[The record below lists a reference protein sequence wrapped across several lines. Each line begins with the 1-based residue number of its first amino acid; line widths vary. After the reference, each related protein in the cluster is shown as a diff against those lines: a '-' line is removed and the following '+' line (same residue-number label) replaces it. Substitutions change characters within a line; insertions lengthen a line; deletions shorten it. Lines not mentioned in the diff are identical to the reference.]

1 MYRWLAEKLGNVSVN
16 HKLGVGFGLVLLLTL
31 LITFTGWTGL
41 GDVASR
47 GDKLGYISSL
57 NVLTKD
63 LRIAR
68 LDYEMRRGEQ
78 GTAAVSELLNR
89 LDSGMKTARTLI
101 EQPADIA
108 LIDEQLAAVEQYKR
122 AFSDMA
128 QAGANREDA
137 RSKLGNTADNAVL
150 KVTEVEKSLLQSDSV
165 TQFNSVVD
173 LSKLIQQARFQVR
186 GYTYSGKVEA
196 EQPALDAIDNALKK
210 ITELQGSLQE
220 QYQANLQQ
228 ASVSLQAYRAAV
240 SQFRDSQVATAVALK
255 TMSAQGDVLLNR
267 SDKLTIS
274 QTAVRDTDAAQAKYL
289 LLLATVL
296 ALIFGLVAAWAIT
309 RQIVIPLNQTLKV
322 AERVASGD
330 LSHDLTSTRQDELGQ
345 LQRAMQSMTVGL
357 RELIGG
363 ISDGVTQIA
372 SAAEQLSSVTEQTSA
387 GVNNQKIE
395 TDQVATA
402 MNEMA
407 ATVQEVAR
415 NAEEA
420 SEAAVAADQ
429 QAREGDKVVGE
440 AIAQIERLATEVGN
454 STEAMGHLKRE
465 SDKIGSVLDVIKSV
479 AQQTNLLALN
489 AAIEAARA
497 GEAGRGFAVVADE
510 VRSLAQRTQ
519 KSTEEIE
526 ELIVGLQTG
535 TQQVAT
541 IMDNSR
547 GLTDSSVELT
557 RRAGSAL
564 ANITRTVSTIQA
576 MNSQI
581 ATAAEQ
587 QSAVAE
593 EINRSVLNVRD
604 VSEQT
609 SSASEETAASSAELA
624 RLGIYLQ
631 TLVGRSRLC
640 RGWAA
645 THPGRR
651 TSATC
656 EISYT
661 LISPP
666 SPQIVLAFALLRSA
680 FSDLEVHHVSSA
692 DPLAGQRQRPTQTR
706 PGFWPGAGPQF
717 HHRHDRL
724 AGLECRTV
732 PLQQPDGAGPTG
744 RRRGGHARQPHRV
757 PNAHRHG
764 QPGQNDAADRKNRP
778 APRLPVKTHERPDR
792 PAASR
797 GSRTPGSRLQ
807 SGAGGI
813 AAVDRTAGKRPAAAA
828 KSRPASQ
835 RHPRATVQRTA

>member
-1 MYRWLAEKLGNVSVN
+1 MYRWLAEKLGNVSVKT
-16 HKLGVGFGLVLLLTL
+16 KLGVGFGLVLLLTL
-31 LITFTGWTGL
+31 MITFTGWTGL
-41 GDVASR
+41 SGVISR
-47 GDKLGYISSL
+47 GDKLGYIASL
-57 NVLTKD
+57 NDLSKD

-68 LDYEMRRGEQ
+68 LDFEMRRGEQ
-78 GTAAVSELLNR
+78 GPAAVNDYLGK
-89 LDSGMKTARTLI
+89 LDSGLKTARTLI

-108 LIDEQLAAVEQYKR
+108 LIDDQLAAVDQYKR
-122 AFSDMA
+122 AFDAMV
-128 QAGANREDA
+128 QAGANRENA
-137 RSKLGNTADNAVL
+137 RSKLGDTADNAVQ
-150 KVTEVEKSLLQSDSV
+150 KVGEVEKALLQGDSV
-165 TQFNSVVD
+165 SQFNSVVD

-210 ITELQGSLQE
+210 ITGLNGQLPE
-220 QYQANLQQ
+220 QYSTNLQQ

-240 SQFRDSQVATAVALK
+240 SQYRDSQVASAAALK
-255 TMSAQGDVLLNR
+255 IMGTQGDLLLDR
-267 SDKLTIS
+267 SNKLTLS
-274 QTAVRDTDAAQAKYL
+274 QTVVRDADAANAKQL
-289 LLLATVL
+289 LLLAAVL
-296 ALIFGLVAAWAIT
+296 ALIFGLVAAWVIT
-309 RQIVIPLNQTLKV
+309 RQIIVPLAQTLNV

-330 LSHDLTSTRQDELGQ
+330 LSHNLISERQDELGQ
-345 LQRAMQSMTVGL
+345 LQRAMQNMTVGL

-363 ISDGVTQIA
+363 ISEGVTQIA
-372 SAAEQLSSVTEQTSA
+372 SAAEQLSAVTEQTSA

-454 STEAMGHLKRE
+454 STVAMGDLKRE

-519 KSTEEIE
+519 KSTEEIA
-526 ELIVGLQTG
+526 ELIVGLQNG

-609 SSASEETAASSAELA
+609 SAASEETAASSAELA

-631 TLVGRSRLC
+631 TLVGRFR
-640 RGWAA
+640 
-645 THPGRR
+645 
-651 TSATC
+651 
-656 EISYT
+656 I
-661 LISPP
+661 
-666 SPQIVLAFALLRSA
+666 
-680 FSDLEVHHVSSA
+680 
-692 DPLAGQRQRPTQTR
+692 
-706 PGFWPGAGPQF
+706 
-717 HHRHDRL
+717 
-724 AGLECRTV
+724 
-732 PLQQPDGAGPTG
+732 
-744 RRRGGHARQPHRV
+744 
-757 PNAHRHG
+757 
-764 QPGQNDAADRKNRP
+764 
-778 APRLPVKTHERPDR
+778 
-792 PAASR
+792 
-797 GSRTPGSRLQ
+797 
-807 SGAGGI
+807 
-813 AAVDRTAGKRPAAAA
+813 
-828 KSRPASQ
+828 
-835 RHPRATVQRTA
+835 

>member
-16 HKLGVGFGLVLLLTL
+16 RKLSIGFGLVLVLTL

-41 GDVASR
+41 GDVINR
-47 GDKLGYISSL
+47 GDKLGFISSL
-57 NVLTKD
+57 NGLTKD
-63 LRIAR
+63 LRLAR
-68 LDYEMRRGEQ
+68 LDFDMRRGEQ
-78 GTAAVSELLNR
+78 GTDAVTGLLTQ
-89 LDSGMKTARTLI
+89 LDNGLKTAQTLI
-101 EQPADIA
+101 EQPDDKA
-108 LIDEQLAAVEQYKR
+108 LVEQQLEALNQYKK
-122 AFSDMA
+122 AFATMV
-128 QAGANREDA
+128 QAGLKREGA
-137 RSKLGNTADNAVL
+137 RSKLGDTADNAVA
-150 KVTEVEKSLLQSDSV
+150 KIKEIEAALLQGDSI

-173 LSKLIQQARFQVR
+173 LSKLIQQSRFQVR
-186 GYTYSGKVEA
+186 GYTYSGKTEA

-210 ITELQGSLQE
+210 ITELQGQLPA
-220 QYQANLQQ
+220 QYQANLQE
-228 ASVSLQAYRAAV
+228 ASTSLQAYRGAV
-240 SQFRDSQVATAVALK
+240 SQYRDSQVDSAAALK
-255 TMSAQGDVLLNR
+255 IMIAQGDILLGH
-267 SDKLTIS
+267 SEKLTTS
-274 QTAVRDTDAAQAKYL
+274 QTAVRDADAAHAKQL

-296 ALIFGLVAAWAIT
+296 ALIFGIVAAWAIT
-309 RQIVIPLNQTLKV
+309 RQIVIPLNQTLNV

-330 LSHDLTSTRQDELGQ
+330 LSHNLNSTRQDELGQ
-345 LQRAMQSMTVGL
+345 LQRAMQSMTLGL
-357 RELIGG
+357 RTLIGG
-363 ISDGVTQIA
+363 ISEGVTQIA
-372 SAAEQLSSVTEQTSA
+372 SAAEQLSAVTEQTSA
-387 GVNNQKIE
+387 GVNSQKIE

-526 ELIVGLQTG
+526 ELIVGLQSG
-535 TQQVAT
+535 TQQVAA

-557 RRAGSAL
+557 RRAGNAL
-564 ANITRTVSTIQA
+564 GNITRTVSTIQA

-631 TLVGRSRLC
+631 TLVGRFK
-640 RGWAA
+640 
-645 THPGRR
+645 
-651 TSATC
+651 
-656 EISYT
+656 
-661 LISPP
+661 
-666 SPQIVLAFALLRSA
+666 V
-680 FSDLEVHHVSSA
+680 
-692 DPLAGQRQRPTQTR
+692 
-706 PGFWPGAGPQF
+706 
-717 HHRHDRL
+717 
-724 AGLECRTV
+724 
-732 PLQQPDGAGPTG
+732 
-744 RRRGGHARQPHRV
+744 
-757 PNAHRHG
+757 
-764 QPGQNDAADRKNRP
+764 
-778 APRLPVKTHERPDR
+778 
-792 PAASR
+792 
-797 GSRTPGSRLQ
+797 
-807 SGAGGI
+807 
-813 AAVDRTAGKRPAAAA
+813 
-828 KSRPASQ
+828 
-835 RHPRATVQRTA
+835 

>member
-1 MYRWLAEKLGNVSVN
+1 MYRLLAEKLGNVSVN
-16 HKLGVGFGLVLLLTL
+16 RKLGIGFGLVLILTL
-31 LITFTGWTGL
+31 LITVTGWTGL
-41 GDVASR
+41 GDVTSR
-47 GDKLGYISSL
+47 GDKLGFISSL
-57 NVLTKD
+57 NSLTKD
-63 LRIAR
+63 LRLAR
-68 LDYEMRRGEQ
+68 LDFEMRRGEQ
-78 GTAAVSELLNR
+78 GTDAVNNLITQ
-89 LDSGMKTARTLI
+89 LDAGLKTAENLI
-101 EQPADIA
+101 EQPDDKA
-108 LIDEQLAAVEQYKR
+108 LVEQQLDALNQYKK
-122 AFSDMA
+122 AFGAMVF
-128 QAGANREDA
+128 AGLKREGA
-137 RSKLGNTADNAVL
+137 RSKLGDTADNAVA
-150 KVTEVEKSLLQSDSV
+150 KINEIEKTLLQGDSV

-186 GYTYSGKVEA
+186 GYTYSGKPDA

-210 ITELQGSLQE
+210 ITELQSQLPE
-220 QYQANLQQ
+220 PFQANLQE
-228 ASVSLQAYRAAV
+228 AGTSLQAYRAAV
-240 SQFRDSQVATAVALK
+240 SQYRDSQVAMAAALK
-255 TMSAQGDVLLNR
+255 TTVEQGDILLGH
-267 SDKLTIS
+267 SDKLTVS
-274 QTAVRDTDAAQAKYL
+274 QTAVRDHDAAQAKQL
-289 LLLATVL
+289 LLLAAAL
-296 ALIFGLVAAWAIT
+296 ALVFGIVAAWAIT
-309 RQIVIPLNQTLKV
+309 RQIVIPLNQTLTV

-330 LSHDLTSTRQDELGQ
+330 LSHNLNSGRKDELGQ

-372 SAAEQLSSVTEQTSA
+372 SAAEQLSAVTEQTSA
-387 GVNNQKIE
+387 GVNSQKVE

-454 STEAMGHLKRE
+454 STEAMGHLQRE

-526 ELIVGLQTG
+526 ELIVGLQSG

-557 RRAGSAL
+557 RRAGNAL
-564 ANITRTVSTIQA
+564 GNITRTVSTIQA

-631 TLVGRSRLC
+631 TLVGR
-640 RGWAA
+640 
-645 THPGRR
+645 
-651 TSATC
+651 
-656 EISYT
+656 
-661 LISPP
+661 
-666 SPQIVLAFALLRSA
+666 F
-680 FSDLEVHHVSSA
+680 
-692 DPLAGQRQRPTQTR
+692 
-706 PGFWPGAGPQF
+706 
-717 HHRHDRL
+717 
-724 AGLECRTV
+724 
-732 PLQQPDGAGPTG
+732 
-744 RRRGGHARQPHRV
+744 RV
-757 PNAHRHG
+757 
-764 QPGQNDAADRKNRP
+764 
-778 APRLPVKTHERPDR
+778 
-792 PAASR
+792 
-797 GSRTPGSRLQ
+797 
-807 SGAGGI
+807 
-813 AAVDRTAGKRPAAAA
+813 
-828 KSRPASQ
+828 
-835 RHPRATVQRTA
+835 